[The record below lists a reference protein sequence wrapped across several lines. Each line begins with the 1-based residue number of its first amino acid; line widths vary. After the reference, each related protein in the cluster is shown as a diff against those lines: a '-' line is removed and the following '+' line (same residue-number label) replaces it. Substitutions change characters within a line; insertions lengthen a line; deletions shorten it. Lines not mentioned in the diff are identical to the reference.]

1 MGAAKGE
8 VMHIVLFKWKP
19 EARQEE
25 IERVMEAL
33 RELPEKIPGIQ
44 ELTCGENFCERAQ
57 GFQHGLVV
65 RFTDRAA
72 LDAYGPHPAHQEVVQ
87 SLILPLRESVLALD
101 YEI

>member
-1 MGAAKGE
+1 MGPAKGE
-8 VMHIVLFKWKP
+8 VMHVVLFKWKP
-19 EARQEE
+19 EATPEQ

-33 RELPEKIPGIQ
+33 RELPEKIPGIR

-65 RFTDRAA
+65 RFADRAA